1 MCIDVNCC
9 VAMKVAHNFFYQR
22 VIQWFVVENRHFTR
36 YFLTFLQ
43 LDYFYLQSTLMLSS
57 IAMNLPAQK
66 LNINL
71 ETFSVS
77 KAELWMQSKMSSK
90 VDHLPAY
97 FRNSSSSSCS
107 IILEVVVLLPMNEEF
122 LLLSEFGGKDADEN
136 FTFPHTPLC
145 SLI

>member
-1 MCIDVNCC
+1 
-9 VAMKVAHNFFYQR
+9 
-22 VIQWFVVENRHFTR
+22 
-36 YFLTFLQ
+36 
-43 LDYFYLQSTLMLSS
+43 
-57 IAMNLPAQK
+57 
-66 LNINL
+66 
-71 ETFSVS
+71 
-77 KAELWMQSKMSSK
+77 MQSKMSSK

-145 SLI
+145 SLIKPFSILPSSENRIFKIGDKKK